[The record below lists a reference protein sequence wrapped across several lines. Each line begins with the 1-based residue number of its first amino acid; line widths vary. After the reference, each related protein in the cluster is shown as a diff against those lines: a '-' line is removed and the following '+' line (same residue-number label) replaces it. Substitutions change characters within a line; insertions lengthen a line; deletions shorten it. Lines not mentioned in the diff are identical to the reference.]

1 MGDTFGAAAAAGGGL
16 AAAVEEGGFLLPRPA
31 RGVVVL
37 VVLGFLL
44 GTGGMGDL
52 PREDV
57 LVRLVVTT
65 LVEEGVLCWDLERL
79 GLFSLLGAVLA
90 AAVLAEAAATR
101 REEVRE
107 EVREEAREEV
117 REEVRFGSVIFF
129 LGSLTP
135 ASPPDIKKRSCW
147 RSVIRAKSMEP
158 SAVRG

>member
-1 MGDTFGAAAAAGGGL
+1 M
-16 AAAVEEGGFLLPRPA
+16 
-31 RGVVVL
+31 

-90 AAVLAEAAATR
+90 AAVLAAAVLAAEAAAAAAAEAAATR